1 MSPVKWRTKMK
12 NQLIQD
18 AYLTMHEDGGHAW
31 LKVSMEFF
39 NRTNRTMRS
48 ISRYSYEDKTNYYL
62 EEDVDATL
70 YLQNLKDQ
78 DIKIN
83 IHYLDDGDYSPIRD
97 LCRVSTTLTFKGF
110 NESANDL
117 KAWQDGTLVNTNAIN
132 KLSLKELNKINDMF
146 TKAGY

>member
-1 MSPVKWRTKMK
+1 MK
-12 NQLIQD
+12 NQLIQE

-39 NRTNRTMRS
+39 NRTNRTMNS
-48 ISRYSYEDKTNYYL
+48 ISCYSYEDKTNYYL

-110 NESANDL
+110 NENTNDL
-117 KAWQDGTLVNTNAIN
+117 KAWQDGSLVNTDAIN
-132 KLSLKELNKINDMF
+132 KLTSKQLDQVANILEDIR
-146 TKAGY
+146 